1 MWGNIT
7 HFFKLSC
14 SDVSSALS
22 FGAYSNTMS
31 ERFAFLLHY
40 RQTKTRHHQRPRVT
54 CRMWKKKEE
63 WFNFLLKSSNLADLW
78 TFSGWSLSFQP
89 ALDAREAKEVS
100 AAQGRQPVF
109 ARCRPRLKADGAVV
123 AFALLAVRWRDRS
136 RGHRERLQVDM
147 KSFKQ
152 QGHWNILNYRF
163 KMRSAWDEPSF
174 SIQAGD
180 HDATETRWSC

>member
-1 MWGNIT
+1 MCRALSASERTATRCLNAS
-7 HFFKLSC
+7 LSC
-14 SDVSSALS
+14 CTTDKQKHVIISVQEWHA
-22 FGAYSNTMS
+22 GCG
-31 ERFAFLLHY
+31 E
-40 RQTKTRHHQRPRVT
+40 
-54 CRMWKKKEE
+54 KKEE

-100 AAQGRQPVF
+100 AAQSRQPVF

-123 AFALLAVRWRDRS
+123 AFALLALRWRDRS